1 MYYYLIIL
9 TWYCLITI
17 KFSLFPALPSCVSG
31 GSAKL
36 LPEPNVLQ
44 RNKGSSMSMT
54 GSEAFN
60 WFEIPRPFIEPT
72 LRALRLGNTA
82 LDSLFYDINTM
93 VTDLFLHGSIV
104 VKGADVSLPSRFSEM
119 TKGFSQLDLSA
130 LSNPA
135 GSILVVD
142 AGRPPRIT
150 QFEDVAKFISWVKEH
165 GQNLRTASVT
175 GVGSSALGSAA
186 FAWNISKALDEPVV
200 AIVPGYGVADA
211 IHQGLEGWFGVYN
224 WWVQQMAQQFLG
236 HTMPLAARSNRHLM
250 ITAPGDAAANTG
262 AAVLRRGGG
271 ASLATCCKQTSNAL
285 HAILKDVPNI
295 KRVFGHS
302 KGGLAIKNA
311 IQSLPRE
318 TTQRLHVVTF
328 GCSIAEDTPTA
339 GYSQFLGVLD
349 GLGLLTA
356 FNPSHT
362 LIPTHHSTN
371 TSIPLSMSVS
381 VLTRLAMMKEEPEP
395 PVITYRLIEELG
407 ARTTRQPIL
416 VARQRKEE
424 GTEASME
431 RIYAYADVAG

>member
-1 MYYYLIIL
+1 M
-9 TWYCLITI
+9 T
-17 KFSLFPALPSCVSG
+17 
-31 GSAKL
+31 
-36 LPEPNVLQ
+36 
-44 RNKGSSMSMT
+44 MT
-54 GSEAFN
+54 GSDAFT

-82 LDSLFYDINTM
+82 LDALFYDVNTM
-93 VTDLFLHGSIV
+93 VTELFLHGSIV
-104 VKGADVSLPSRFSEM
+104 VKGANVSPPSRFSEL

-130 LSNPA
+130 SSNPA

-150 QFEDVAKFISWVKEH
+150 QFKDVASFISWVKAH

-186 FAWNISKALDEPVV
+186 FAWNVSKALDEPVV
-200 AIVPGYGVADA
+200 AIVPGHGVADA
-211 IHQGLEGWFGVYN
+211 IQQGLEGWFGVYN
-224 WWVQQMAQQFLG
+224 WWIEQMAHQVLA
-236 HTMPLAARSNRHLM
+236 HMMPLAARSDRHLM
-250 ITAPGDAAANTG
+250 ITAPGW
-262 AAVLRRGGG
+262 RGSGP
-271 ASLATCCKQTSNAL
+271 SLPTHCKQTSNVL

-311 IQSLPRE
+311 IERLPRQA
-318 TTQRLHVVTF
+318 TQRLHVVTF

-362 LIPTHHSTN
+362 LIPAHHSTN
-371 TSIPLSMSVS
+371 TSIPLSMPVS
-381 VLTRLAMMKEEPEP
+381 VLTRLAMMKEAAQP

-424 GTEASME
+424 GAGALIARIHVDEGAHAAAFEAAE
-431 RIYAYADVAG
+431 

>member
-1 MYYYLIIL
+1 VVLLNYHQIFFISCLSIL
-9 TWYCLITI
+9 CERRCGQT
-17 KFSLFPALPSCVSG
+17 FA
-31 GSAKL
+31 
-36 LPEPNVLQ
+36 EPNVLQ

-54 GSEAFN
+54 GSDAFN

-82 LDSLFYDINTM
+82 LDALFYDVNTM
-93 VTDLFLHGSIV
+93 LTDLFLHGSIV
-104 VKGADVSLPSRFSEM
+104 VKGADVSPPSRFSEL

-150 QFEDVAKFISWVKEH
+150 QFEDVASFVSWVKEH
-165 GQNLRTASVT
+165 GQKLRTASVT

-186 FAWNISKALDEPVV
+186 FAWNVAKALDEPVV

-211 IHQGLEGWFGVYN
+211 IQQGLEGWFGVYN
-224 WWVQQMAQQFLG
+224 WWIEQVAQQVLA
-236 HTMPLAARSNRHLM
+236 HTMPLTARSDRHLM
-250 ITAPGDAAANTG
+250 ITAPGW
-262 AAVLRRGGG
+262 RGSGP
-271 ASLATCCKQTSNAL
+271 SLPTRCKQTSNVL

-295 KRVFGHS
+295 QRVFGHS
-302 KGGLAIKNA
+302 KGGVAIKDA
-311 IQSLPRE
+311 IQRLPRE

-362 LIPTHHSTN
+362 LIPAHHSTN
-371 TSIPLSMSVS
+371 TSIPLSMPVS
-381 VLTRLAMMKEEPEP
+381 VLTRLAMMKEAPQQ